1 MKKTNAESV
10 GNYGIANIISATYVL
25 MRGWKMTKE
34 PKDLG
39 IKIGTPSQVLWTNV
53 LKESEILIQQSKDNL
68 EIQEEIKKLAESR
81 IAEEKEKL
89 K

>member
-1 MKKTNAESV
+1 M
-10 GNYGIANIISATYVL
+10 
-25 MRGWKMTKE
+25 

-39 IKIGTPSQVLWTNV
+39 IKIGTPSEVLWTNV
-53 LKESEILIQQSKDNL
+53 LKESDILIQQSKDNL
-68 EIQEEIKKLAESR
+68 EIQEEIKKLAKSR